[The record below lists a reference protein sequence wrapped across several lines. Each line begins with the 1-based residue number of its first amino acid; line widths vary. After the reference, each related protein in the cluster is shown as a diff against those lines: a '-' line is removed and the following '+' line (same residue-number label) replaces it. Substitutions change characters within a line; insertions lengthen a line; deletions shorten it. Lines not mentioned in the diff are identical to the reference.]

1 MTCRTNLEQLAN
13 SSIES
18 VAIHPASERSAIQEL
33 QHTLYALGFGQ
44 DLQWKKY
51 GADGYYGRAT
61 TTALLHFCARNGLRS
76 TGEVVTSLIA
86 RNLVQRYHALDELQ
100 QLDTDRKAR
109 SLETVYYQGAVDT
122 VAVGALQTLLN
133 ELGLGAALQ
142 WEKYGADGHYG
153 SATAS
158 ALKQFAQ
165 QQGLPS
171 DGKQLTQAMAQR
183 ILDELTPFYGPQWAT
198 TNVLANQTHTDE
210 LLTAFT
216 DTHFIGKKVVA
227 NQHFLPAL
235 HRINQYAQE
244 SHVKV
249 YVTSSFRQTGHV
261 NGAIVEPA
269 TFSNHL
275 IGHAIDMN
283 LVHGPEANFFNSTVL
298 SQAILPPPAAAFIQA
313 IREDPELRWGGDFK
327 VRDVVH
333 IDDNAYHRDAE
344 RWLAAYNT
352 IQNQF
357 NEESLA

>member
-1 MTCRTNLEQLAN
+1 MACQTNLEQLAN
-13 SSIES
+13 SSTES
-18 VAIHPASERSAIQEL
+18 AAIHPASERSAIQEL

-61 TTALLHFCARNGLRS
+61 TTAVQHFCERNGLKS
-76 TGEVVTSLIA
+76 TGEAVTPIIA
-86 RNLVQRYHALDELQ
+86 RKLVQRYHALDELQ

-109 SLETVYYQGAVDT
+109 KIETAYYQGAVDT
-122 VAVGALQTLLN
+122 VAVCALQTLLN
-133 ELGLGAALQ
+133 ELGLGAELQ

-153 SATAS
+153 PATAS

-165 QQGLPS
+165 QQGLSS
-171 DGKQLTQAMAQR
+171 DGKQLTQDIAQR
-183 ILDELTPFYGPQWAT
+183 ILDTLTPCYGPQWAT
-198 TNVLANQTHTDE
+198 TNFLANQTHTDE
-210 LLTAFT
+210 LLTTFT

-235 HRINQYAQE
+235 RRVNQYAQE

-249 YVTSSFRQTGHV
+249 YVTSSFRLTGHV

-283 LVHGPEANFFNSTVL
+283 LVHGPEATFFNSNVL
-298 SQAILPPPAAAFIQA
+298 AQPILPPPAAAFIQA
-313 IREDPELRWGGDFK
+313 IREDTEFRWGGDFK

-344 RWLAAYNT
+344 WWLDAYNT
-352 IQNQF
+352 IQNKF
-357 NEESLA
+357 NKENLA